1 MNQKKLET
9 ICVYCG
15 SSSGIQPEY
24 VEVAKLL
31 GEVIAIR
38 HLSLVYGGS
47 NIGLM
52 GIVANTVLEN
62 GGKVIGVIPNLFAE
76 KITHRELTQIYQVG
90 SMKKNIRCLSCRT
103 DLSPY
108 LAVWERWRRFW
119 KSGHGHNLVFT
130 RSLVAF

>member
-38 HLSLVYGGS
+38 HLSCFLDKTTHRNKLPKSKVSEVLALDKLDPRIILYDLKPMLGTVLKWLRITAHRPPVRRS
-47 NIGLM
+47 M
-52 GIVANTVLEN
+52 WIVAC
-62 GGKVIGVIPNLFAE
+62 GD
-76 KITHRELTQIYQVG
+76 H
-90 SMKKNIRCLSCRT
+90 
-103 DLSPY
+103 
-108 LAVWERWRRFW
+108 
-119 KSGHGHNLVFT
+119 
-130 RSLVAF
+130 